1 MIEIEFLGG
10 AQTVTGSKHLVRTSR
25 ATVLLECGL
34 FQGRRRDAWAQNH
47 ELPIDHESLDAVVL
61 SHAHID
67 HSGALPLLY
76 KQGYRGS
83 IFATPATRDLCVPML
98 MDAAMIQEADARHI
112 ERLIE
117 RDHADIEPAQVLYS
131 RDDAVGAVELM
142 ITVPYRRRQ
151 VVAPGV
157 TCTFLDAG
165 QVPVTRAA

>member
-1 MIEIEFLGG
+1 M
-10 AQTVTGSKHLVRTSR
+10 
-25 ATVLLECGL
+25 
-34 FQGRRRDAWAQNH
+34 
-47 ELPIDHESLDAVVL
+47 VL

-131 RDDAVGAVELM
+131 RDDAVG
-142 ITVPYRRRQ
+142 RSS
-151 VVAPGV
+151 
-157 TCTFLDAG
+157 
-165 QVPVTRAA
+165 